1 MIQIDAI
8 QAIVTVMNEAAER
21 REAMEDALAA
31 GLVTTKDVVAAA
43 AVAPNDEEKF

>member
-1 MIQIDAI
+1 MTQIDAI

-31 GLVTTKDVVAAA
+31 GLVTMKDVVAAA
-43 AVAPNDEEKF
+43 VVPNDEEKF